1 MPSSTTMDTTYT
13 LSPFP
18 NLVIRDID
26 QAHIPF
32 DLGNMDYQDY
42 LAWLDQGNEPN
53 PAPPSPEAAP
63 LPQPK
68 EVSVEQLVPPPA
80 PPPSAPAPPPT
91 TLAAPVKGGLAGI

>member
-1 MPSSTTMDTTYT
+1 MTYT
-13 LSPFP
+13 RTAHPGVIVRDADGAFIP
-18 NLVIRDID
+18 ADPGNLDH
-26 QAHIPF
+26 QA
-32 DLGNMDYQDY
+32 Y

-68 EVSVEQLVPPPA
+68 EVSVEQLVPPPPA